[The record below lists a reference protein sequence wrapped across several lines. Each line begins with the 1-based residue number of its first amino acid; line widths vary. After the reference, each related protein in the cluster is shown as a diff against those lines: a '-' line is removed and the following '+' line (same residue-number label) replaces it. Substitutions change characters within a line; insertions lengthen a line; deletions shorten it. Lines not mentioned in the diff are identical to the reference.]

1 MAGLGSQKLTVTFR
15 GLAAGP
21 SRKQE
26 PACKDLKTASSVC
39 SQDSLVT
46 LVHVCQMAD
55 ELMMSNL
62 HSKENYDKYVEPK
75 GDPTGKKERSLNFEE
90 IKDWGPEPITKMS
103 TPTVNKMPHP
113 AADLPLRFGRT
124 TEENRS
130 PGAIAS
136 RPLRFGKNTKES
148 ISRHVPNLPQRF
160 GRTAARVSPRH
171 WAICS
176 KNPCLHCLNGLL
188 CSMICEPQDIQN
200 PYQKHLRR
208 LGFKKMYD
216 AELKHKK

>member
-1 MAGLGSQKLTVTFR
+1 MEVISSKRFILLT
-15 GLAAGP
+15 LAI
-21 SRKQE
+21 
-26 PACKDLKTASSVC
+26 SS
-39 SQDSLVT
+39 SLT
-46 LVHVCQMAD
+46 SNSFCAD

-62 HSKENYDKYVEPK
+62 HSKENYEKYVEPK
-75 GDPTGKKERSLNFEE
+75 GDPTGEKKRSLNFEE
-90 IKDWGPEPITKMS
+90 VKDWGPEPITKMS
-103 TPTVNKMPHP
+103 TTTVNKMPHP

-136 RPLRFGKNTKES
+136 LPLRFGKITKDS

-160 GRTAARVSPRH
+160 GRTAARSVAQTLGNLLQESMP
-171 WAICS
+171 S
-176 KNPCLHCLNGLL
+176 LSTNGLL

-216 AELKHKK
+216 AELKHEK